1 MFSAW
6 IKRGSILIFWEKQTC
21 MSNRRNWLNSTA
33 SIKRAYTNLPI
44 KLDEGEVPAVLII
57 QPFEPN
63 AVATCWAAQ
72 TKLRW
77 LHVARGCSHFYKKS
91 QLSIAFSCLRMAPW
105 SVSYPQHP
113 SCTCMAGYT
122 PGICFC
128 RHKVISTGSSMKI
141 RSKNAKDLKL
151 SWCLCERYVLVFVI
165 HTLSKYAATACI
177 LYQRFYITLFAC
189 PVCDV
194 VANKKKIVQ
203 PCANIEEFMY
213 YFASSLHHL
222 YDLVFYYL
230 RQFLWNS
237 FIRN

>member
-1 MFSAW
+1 
-6 IKRGSILIFWEKQTC
+6 
-21 MSNRRNWLNSTA
+21 
-33 SIKRAYTNLPI
+33 
-44 KLDEGEVPAVLII
+44 
-57 QPFEPN
+57 
-63 AVATCWAAQ
+63 VATCWAAQ
-72 TKLRW
+72 TKLCG

-151 SWCLCERYVLVFVI
+151 SWCLCERYLLVFLI

-177 LYQRFYITLFAC
+177 LYQRFYITLF
-189 PVCDV
+189 VCEYWGFHV
-194 VANKKKIVQ
+194 LLCI
-203 PCANIEEFMY
+203 I
-213 YFASSLHHL
+213 FASSLWSSVL
-222 YDLVFYYL
+222 LFASISLKFFY
-230 RQFLWNS
+230 
-237 FIRN
+237 